1 MILEE
6 YSNLEHIL
14 MDEAN
19 ADHLIMIERTHT
31 LILKMGKLTE
41 VSIYNDVEIKINLV
55 KFINNFL
62 QNLQI
67 SVKNQKS
74 GDDSR

>member
-19 ADHLIMIERTHT
+19 ADNLIMIERTHT
-31 LILKMGKLTE
+31 LILQMGQLTE
-41 VSIYNDVEIKINLV
+41 VSIYHDVEVKVNLV

-62 QNLQI
+62 QN
-67 SVKNQKS
+67 
-74 GDDSR
+74 

>member
-1 MILEE
+1 
-6 YSNLEHIL
+6 

-62 QNLQI
+62 QN
-67 SVKNQKS
+67 
-74 GDDSR
+74 

>member
-14 MDEAN
+14 MDKTN

-67 SVKNQKS
+67 SVKTKTA
-74 GDDSR
+74 GDNSR